1 MEHGES
7 PWGIMAWEESGG
19 TARDMP
25 PVGATADI
33 PRFCGHGKCTDS
45 WSSSRRPQAET
56 RPEWPAC
63 LTKLVTPVLL
73 SASSSFCL
81 VLCSRHSELGGDR
94 ERIVYPLLVHSEA
107 QSRTNHAAGHQCQE
121 LGKGDFGRE
130 WPPPRAR
137 RSLAV
142 WTALDT
148 PGPTSSQGLARG
160 RGQHYITKVG
170 LLASLGLALLQP
182 SSQ

>member
-1 MEHGES
+1 MERGES

-45 WSSSRRPQAET
+45 RSSSWRPQAEP

-63 LTKLVTPVLL
+63 LTKLVTP
-73 SASSSFCL
+73 SAAFCL
-81 VLCSRHSELGGDR
+81 VLCSRHSELGGDGG
-94 ERIVYPLLVHSEA
+94 RIVYPLLVHSEA

-121 LGKGDFGRE
+121 LGKGEFGRE
-130 WPPPRAR
+130 WPPLRAR

-160 RGQHYITKVG
+160 HGQYYITKVG
-170 LLASLGLALLQP
+170 LLASLGLALLHQ